1 MQEVTVD
8 KVWQVAA
15 CLPAMALEN
24 KMDDDAKKVDDTES
38 ETSTEIAASWNTAQE
53 DLLSAIADRSNCYRW
68 MHAKCQTVYDRY
80 NFWLTIPSIS
90 IGTVAGSATIGLPG
104 ITGDPNTTRLLTI
117 MMGLMTLSAS
127 VFTSINQY
135 MRSAQFAESHRMA
148 AVAHGKVHRLISA
161 ELALRRDQRMNASE
175 FLKSVRSEQDRLQDT
190 SPIILDSV
198 IKLFNKEFETRSDL
212 EKPEVAGDL
221 DHVQVN
227 RSSKLGKP
235 VVTPLD
241 EGTNRVSLMLDR
253 RNVSGDSAS
262 QKYTR
267 GVSKQD
273 VLLVLPQEVTP

>member
-1 MQEVTVD
+1 MEED
-8 KVWQVAA
+8 
-15 CLPAMALEN
+15 
-24 KMDDDAKKVDDTES
+24 KKVDDAES

-53 DLLSAIADRSNCYRW
+53 DLMSAIADRSNCYRW

-104 ITGDPNTTRLLTI
+104 ITGDPETTRVLTVL
-117 MMGLMTLSAS
+117 MGLMTLSAS

-148 AVAHGKVHRLISA
+148 AVAHGKVHRLISS
-161 ELALRRDQRMNASE
+161 ELALRRDQRLNASE
-175 FLKSVRSEQDRLQDT
+175 FLKSIRAEQDRLQDT

-198 IKLFNKEFETRSDL
+198 IKLFNTQFESRPDL

-227 RSSKLGKP
+227 RSSKIGKP
-235 VVTPLD
+235 VVTPLNCQEESAD
-241 EGTNRVSLMLDR
+241 NVLDKMLR
-253 RNVSGDSAS
+253 PVLSI
-262 QKYTR
+262 QKEST
-267 GVSKQD
+267 SKRD
-273 VLLVLPQEVTP
+273 VVLVLPKENPP